1 LPMIHE
7 FSSKVDTWLLL
18 VLLAVTIVSWVG
30 AFILMKRRGGVAGF
44 VSGIVLIAI
53 CGVFPAWFLVDT
65 NYTIS
70 NDTLTIK
77 SGPRTWVIP
86 VSSISS
92 VAETRNS
99 RSSPALSLDRLL
111 IEYDNGKFVMISPK
125 DKKGFLA
132 AIKHD
137 L

>member
-1 LPMIHE
+1 LTLSLKTMP
-7 FSSKVDTWLLL
+7 VR
-18 VLLAVTIVSWVG
+18 
-30 AFILMKRRGGVAGF
+30 ILGRGGVAGF